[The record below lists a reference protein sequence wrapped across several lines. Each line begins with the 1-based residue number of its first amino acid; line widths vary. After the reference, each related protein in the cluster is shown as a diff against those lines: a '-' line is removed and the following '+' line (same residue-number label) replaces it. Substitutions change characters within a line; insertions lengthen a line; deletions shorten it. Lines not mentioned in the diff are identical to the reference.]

1 MGLFYKIYCPVCQ
14 WLISPGAWQ
23 KLELRLR
30 DRDDIPLGL
39 IQKTDGKTFYR
50 GNNLVKPSD
59 IPASFPIVKER
70 LMSAFQLWVIKDWI
84 EDKDLQ
90 VMYDWIKSRAR
101 IVRGVLLPRRI
112 SFIEA
117 KRGQAKLREL

>member
-30 DRDDIPLGL
+30 DKEDIPLGL
-39 IQKTDGKTFYR
+39 MQRTDGKTFYR

-59 IPASFPIVKER
+59 IPASFPVVKER
-70 LMSAFQLWVIKDWI
+70 LMSAFKLWVVKEWI
-84 EDKDLQ
+84 EDRDLQ
-90 VMYDWIKSRAR
+90 VMYDWIRARAR
-101 IVRGVLLPRRI
+101 IVRGMLLPRRV

-117 KRGQAKLREL
+117 KRGQAKLKEL

>member
-1 MGLFYKIYCPVCQ
+1 MGLLYKIYCPVCR

-23 KLELRLR
+23 NLDFKLKGREDL
-30 DRDDIPLGL
+30 PLGL
-39 IQKTDGKTFYR
+39 LQRADGR
-50 GNNLVKPSD
+50 GFHRAGDVVEPSD

-70 LMSAFQLWVIKDWI
+70 LMFAFQLWVIKDWI
-84 EDKDLQ
+84 KDADLQ
-90 VMYDWIKSRAR
+90 VMYDWIRERAR
-101 IVRGVLLPRRI
+101 IVRGVVLTRRV